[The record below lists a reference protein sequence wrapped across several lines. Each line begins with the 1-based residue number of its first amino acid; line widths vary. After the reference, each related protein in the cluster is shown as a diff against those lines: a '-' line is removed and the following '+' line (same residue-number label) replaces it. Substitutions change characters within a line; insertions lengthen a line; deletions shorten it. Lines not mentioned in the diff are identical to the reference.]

1 MDKKG
6 LIHGPYTTIYKGTYT
21 VTIQGTNV
29 DKLDID
35 FSTGFNDAL
44 SYKIIDKTDNGV
56 VVSLDVKKSIDDFDV
71 VLENNTNGEIIFKNM
86 LFVKN

>member
-1 MDKKG
+1 M
-6 LIHGPYTTIYKGTYT
+6 
-21 VTIQGTNV
+21 TIQGTNV